1 MASFE
6 WQASNAD
13 GSCGEAT
20 QLKSRFPRESL
31 ADLMRIKSTMRT
43 ISQYQRLMTLL
54 GLCWFLLGCSSWR
67 DMPVDT
73 FELPSVRLAP
83 DGFALQVTFVRL
95 PTGEQDFDTELWKEI
110 DEQAVDQEMR
120 QRLNENG
127 FRCGLVGA
135 QLPDALRALLDKKEQ
150 NSTLEAT
157 SQREIDSLSQNRQ
170 INTRSGKRSE
180 IVTGALQDQMI
191 VLYRDANKNKVIGKT
206 FEQAQ
211 PIMATKC
218 YASGDGGVE
227 IYLIPEIQFGQP
239 KKQWIAGDGT
249 FHLLSARDREVYS
262 ELEIKAAL
270 VAGQT
275 LVISSTAESKG
286 VGHNFFVDTAHGDPQ
301 QKLLLV
307 RLAQTQRDDLFESEP
322 LLPLEQLNADETDG
336 EVADQL

>member
-1 MASFE
+1 
-6 WQASNAD
+6 
-13 GSCGEAT
+13 
-20 QLKSRFPRESL
+20 
-31 ADLMRIKSTMRT
+31 MRKKLTMRT
-43 ISQYQRLMTLL
+43 ISQNQRLMTAI
-54 GLCWFLLGCSSWR
+54 GLCWFLMGCSSWR
-67 DMPVDT
+67 EMPVNT
-73 FELPSVRLAP
+73 FELPAVRLAP

-95 PTGEQDFDTELWKEI
+95 PTGEDAFDIELWKEV
-110 DEQAVDQEMR
+110 DEQAVEQEMR

-135 QLPDALRALLDKKEQ
+135 QLPAALRALLDKKDQ

-180 IVTGALQDQMI
+180 IVTGALQDEMI

-206 FEQAQ
+206 FQQAQ
-211 PIMATKC
+211 PILATKC
-218 YASGDGGVE
+218 YANGDGGVE
-227 IYLIPEIQFGQP
+227 IYLTPEIQYGQP

-262 ELEIKAAL
+262 KLEIKASL

-275 LVISSTAESKG
+275 LLISSTAESKG

-307 RLAQTQRDDLFESEP
+307 RLSQTQRDDLFESEP
-322 LLPLEQLNADETDG
+322 LLPLEQLNADGPDDQ
-336 EVADQL
+336 VAEQP